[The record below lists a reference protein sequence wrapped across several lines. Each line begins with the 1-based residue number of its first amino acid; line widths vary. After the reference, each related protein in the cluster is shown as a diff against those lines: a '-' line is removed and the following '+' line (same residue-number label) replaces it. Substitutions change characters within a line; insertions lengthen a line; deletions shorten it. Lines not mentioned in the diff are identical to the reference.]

1 MSEAGIPVTIKA
13 AGVCVETTTA
23 AIQTA
28 AEALKPK
35 PVHATDR
42 LQSFVLRVER
52 IEEEIKASQDD
63 RKEVYAEAKG
73 EGFDVAVMREV
84 VRLRKLDPA
93 KFQER
98 EAFRDLYLTCL
109 KMIG

>member
-1 MSEAGIPVTIKA
+1 MSEAGIAVTIE
-13 AGVCVETTTA
+13 AGGVRVETDTA
-23 AIQTA
+23 TMQAA

-35 PVHATDR
+35 SSHATDQ
-42 LQSFVLRVER
+42 LQSYVLRVEL

-73 EGFDVAVMREV
+73 KGFDVTVMREV
-84 VRLRKLDPA
+84 VRLRKMDKG
-93 KFQER
+93 KFQTR
-98 EAFRDLYLTCL
+98 EAIRDLYLSTL